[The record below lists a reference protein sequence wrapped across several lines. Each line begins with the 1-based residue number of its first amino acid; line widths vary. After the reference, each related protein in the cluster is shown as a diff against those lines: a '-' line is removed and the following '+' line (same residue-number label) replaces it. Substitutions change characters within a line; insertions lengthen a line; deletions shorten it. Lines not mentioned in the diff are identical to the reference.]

1 MIQETILISI
11 PLNQLESL
19 IDNAIDK
26 AIKEHS
32 TQLQKV
38 EEKQPEFLTRK
49 QTADKLHLSLGTLDQ
64 YVKSG
69 LITSYKIGH
78 RVLFKSDEIND
89 SLFQSIKNQKFK
101 TK

>member
-1 MIQETILISI
+1 MIQETILIS
-11 PLNQLESL
+11 LAYDQLESL
-19 IDNAIDK
+19 IDNAVGK
-26 AIKEHS
+26 AIKEYS

-38 EEKQPEFLTRK
+38 EDKPDFLTRK

-78 RVLFKSDEIND
+78 RVLFKSNEIND
-89 SLFQSIKNQKFK
+89 SLFQSIQNQKFK

>member
-1 MIQETILISI
+1 MVQETILIS
-11 PLNQLESL
+11 LAYDQLETL
-19 IDNAIDK
+19 IDNCVSK
-26 AIKEHS
+26 AIRNHS

-38 EEKQPEFLTRK
+38 EEKQPEYLTRR
-49 QTADKLHLSLGTLDQ
+49 QTASKLHLSLGTLDQ

-78 RVLFKSDEIND
+78 RVLFKSNEIND
-89 SLFQSIKNQKFK
+89 SLFQSIQNQKFK

>member
-1 MIQETILISI
+1 MVQETILISL

-19 IDNAIDK
+19 IDNAIGK
-26 AIKEHS
+26 AIREYS

-38 EEKQPEFLTRK
+38 EDKPDFLTRK
-49 QTADKLHLSLGTLDQ
+49 QTAEKLHLSLGTLDQ

-69 LITSYKIGH
+69 LISSYKIGH
-78 RVLFKSDEIND
+78 RVLFKSNEINE